1 MTDLPR
7 RHQRARGPEGVRHGR
22 LPRRRGS
29 IAALKLLAAVVVVAF
44 VSVGSV
50 AAYAVWDV
58 ARSIKTGVHL
68 QAAPGQSAIP
78 QDIPNVSAI
87 PGGVNVL
94 IAGTDSRSNLGGI
107 YDSSTEQDASSG
119 AGNNDVTMLLHI
131 AQDHKSMMVV
141 SFPRDLMVPIP
152 DCPDPNGKGTIDG
165 TSYAQFNSALSRGG
179 LNCVVA
185 TVSKM
190 TGLTIPFA
198 AVINFNGVSAMS
210 NAVGGVTV
218 CLASP
223 VTDDYTNPPLDLP
236 AGENTIVG
244 DVALSFL
251 RSRHGVGDGSDLG
264 RISNQQVFLSALARK
279 IVSGGVLSNPVQLY
293 ALAKAAVNNI
303 TPSETL
309 TNPTTLVQIALALKD
324 TGLDNMVFVQ
334 YPAVTDPDD
343 PNRVVPQD
351 SAAEALNQALVQDQ
365 PVKLTGST
373 GRAAEDPTAT
383 TSPAPSPG
391 GEPSPATPDAPAT
404 PAAPA
409 TGATP
414 APTSTAGSSIEL
426 PSTITGQTA
435 AQQTCTKG
443 ND

>member
-22 LPRRRGS
+22 LPRRRAG
-29 IAALKLLAAVVVVAF
+29 IAVLKILAGALVVAVV
-44 VSVGSV
+44 SIGSV

-58 ARSIKTGVHL
+58 TRSIKTGVHL
-68 QAAPGQSAIP
+68 QALPGQTPIP
-78 QDIPNVSAI
+78 QDIPNVGAL
-87 PGGVNVL
+87 PGGVNL
-94 IAGTDSRSNLGGI
+94 LLAGTDSRSDLGGI
-107 YDSSTEQDASSG
+107 YNSADEQDASSG

-141 SFPRDLMVPIP
+141 SFPRDLMVRIP
-152 DCPDPNGKGTIDG
+152 DCPGPNGGTIDG
-165 TSYAQFNSALSRGG
+165 SSYAQFNTALSRGG

-190 TGLTIPFA
+190 TGLSIPFA

-210 NAVGGVTV
+210 DAVGGVTV

-223 VTDDYTNPPLDLP
+223 VTDKYTNPPLDLP
-236 AGENTIVG
+236 AGQNTIVG

-279 IVSGGVLSNPVQLY
+279 VVDGGVLSNPVQLY
-293 ALAKAAVNNI
+293 ALAKAAVSNI
-303 TPSETL
+303 TPSDTL

-324 TGLDNMVFVQ
+324 TGLQNMVFVQ
-334 YPAVTDPDD
+334 YPAVTDPDN
-343 PNRVVPQD
+343 PNRVVPQV
-351 SAAEALNQALVQDQ
+351 SAANALNQALVNDQ

-383 TSPAPSPG
+383 ASPPPTTG
-391 GEPSPATPDAPAT
+391 GQPSPATPGT

-409 TGATP
+409 TPGATDP
-414 APTSTAGSSIEL
+414 AAGAAVEL

>member
-1 MTDLPR
+1 MTDQPR
-7 RHQRARGPEGVRHGR
+7 RRQRARGPEGVRHGR
-22 LPRRRGS
+22 LPARRAGV
-29 IAALKLLAAVVVVAF
+29 AALKLVAAVVVIAF
-44 VSVGSV
+44 VSAGSV

-68 QAAPGQSAIP
+68 QALPGHSAIP
-78 QDIPNVSAI
+78 QNIPDVAAI
-87 PGGVNVL
+87 PGGVNL
-94 IAGTDSRSNLGGI
+94 LLAGTDSRSDLGGI
-107 YDSSTEQDASSG
+107 YDTPDEQDASSG

-141 SFPRDLMVPIP
+141 SFPRDLMVSIP
-152 DCPDPNGKGTIDG
+152 DCPGPNGGTVDG
-165 TSYAQFNSALSRGG
+165 TSYAQFNTALSRGG

-185 TVSKM
+185 TVSQM

-244 DVALSFL
+244 DTALSFL

-279 IVSGGVLSNPVQLY
+279 IVSGDVLSNPVQLY
-293 ALAKAAVNNI
+293 ALAKAAVQNI

-309 TNPTTLVQIALALKD
+309 TSPTTLVQIALALKD
-324 TGLDNMVFVQ
+324 TGLQNMVFVQ
-334 YPAVTDPDD
+334 YPVVSDPDD
-343 PNRVVPQD
+343 PNRVVPD
-351 SAAEALNQALVQDQ
+351 ETAAKALDEALVADKPVQ
-365 PVKLTGST
+365 LTGTT

-383 TSPAPSPG
+383 ATPAPGTESAPSPT
-391 GEPSPATPDAPAT
+391 ATAPAT
-404 PAAPA
+404 PATPS

-414 APTSTAGSSIEL
+414 APTDSGAPVAL
-426 PSTITGQTA
+426 PPSITGQTA